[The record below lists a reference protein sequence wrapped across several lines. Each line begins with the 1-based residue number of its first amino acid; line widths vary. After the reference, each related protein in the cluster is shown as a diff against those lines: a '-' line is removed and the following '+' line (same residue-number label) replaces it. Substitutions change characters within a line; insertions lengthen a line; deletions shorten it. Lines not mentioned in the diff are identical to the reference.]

1 MANQAW
7 QVISPGELQ
16 LVDLGDPLPKP
27 GDKQILIRLHA
38 AALNYKDRLV
48 INHDPQYPIAT
59 KPRLVPCIDGAGV
72 VEESGPGSAWKKG
85 DRVVLHG
92 TSWISGDDARDFEL
106 ASCAGAGSVD
116 GTLRRYAVWDDDRVI
131 SAPTGLSM
139 EEACT
144 LFCAGVTAYRALFHG
159 PVKLQPGMT
168 VLVQGT
174 GGVSC
179 YAIQIASAAGA
190 TVVATSSSDE
200 KLSVAKSLG
209 ARHLINYRKT
219 SEWGKEVLK
228 VTGGKG
234 VDIVVDV
241 VGAGS
246 IEESIK
252 ATQYGGAVVS
262 VGLLSEDPSMKV
274 DIMSDVLFG
283 AKTLQG
289 QLGAGSRDHLA
300 ELVRFMEK
308 HQLHPQIAQ
317 TFGFEEADKA
327 LQALVELA
335 APGKVVV
342 RI

>member
-16 LVDLGDPLPKP
+16 LVDLGEPLPKP

-48 INHDPQYPIAT
+48 VNHDPQYPIAT
-59 KPRLVPCIDGAGV
+59 KPMLVPCIDGAGV

-92 TSWISGDDARDFEL
+92 TSWISGNDPRDFEVG
-106 ASCAGAGSVD
+106 SCAGAGSVD

-131 SAPTGLSM
+131 ATPTGLTM

-144 LFCAGVTAYRALFHG
+144 LFCAGVTAFRALFHG
-159 PVKLQPGMT
+159 PVSLEPGMT

-200 KLSVAKSLG
+200 KLAVAKSLG
-209 ARHLINYRKT
+209 AKHLINYRNT
-219 SEWGKEVLK
+219 PEWGSEVLK
-228 VTGGKG
+228 VTGDKG

-246 IEESIK
+246 IEQSIK
-252 ATQYGGAVVS
+252 ATRYGGAVVS
-262 VGLLSEDPSMKV
+262 VGILSEDPSMKV

-300 ELVRFMEK
+300 ELVRFVEK

-317 TFGFEEADKA
+317 TFDFEEADKA

>member
-7 QVISPGELQ
+7 QITSPSQLQ
-16 LVDLGDPLPKP
+16 LVDLGESLPKT
-27 GDKQILIRLHA
+27 GDKQILVRLHA

-48 INHDPQYPIAT
+48 VNHDPHYPIAT

-72 VEESGPGSAWKKG
+72 VEESGLNSAWKKG

-92 TSWISGDDARDFEL
+92 TSWISGNDARGFQL

-131 SAPTGLSM
+131 AAPMSLTM

-144 LFCAGVTAYRALFHG
+144 LLCAGVTAYRALIHG
-159 PVKLQPGMT
+159 PLQLEPGMT

-200 KLSVAKSLG
+200 KLGVAKRLG
-209 ARHLINYRKT
+209 AKHLVNYRKT
-219 SEWGKEVLK
+219 PDWGPEVLK
-228 VTGGKG
+228 GTGGKG

-246 IEESIK
+246 IEQSIK
-252 ATQYGGAVVS
+252 VTRYGGAVVS
-262 VGLLSEDPSMKV
+262 VGLLSEDPNLKV
-274 DIMSDVLFG
+274 DIMPDVLFG

-300 ELVRFMEK
+300 ELARFMEK

-317 TFGFEEADKA
+317 TFDFEEADKA

-335 APGKVVV
+335 APGKIVV

>member
-16 LVDLGDPLPKP
+16 LVDLGEPLPKP

-48 INHDPQYPIAT
+48 VNHDPHYPIAT

-85 DRVVLHG
+85 DRVVVHG
-92 TSWISGDDARDFEL
+92 TSWITGNDARDFEL
-106 ASCAGAGSVD
+106 ASCAGAGSVE

-131 SAPTGLSM
+131 AAPTG
-139 EEACT
+139 
-144 LFCAGVTAYRALFHG
+144 F
-159 PVKLQPGMT
+159 
-168 VLVQGT
+168 
-174 GGVSC
+174 
-179 YAIQIASAAGA
+179 IASAAGA

-200 KLSVAKSLG
+200 KLAVAKSLG
-209 ARHLINYRKT
+209 AKHLINYRNL
-219 SEWGKEVLK
+219 SEWGSEVLK

-252 ATQYGGAVVS
+252 ATRYGGAVVS
-262 VGLLSEDPSMKV
+262 VGILSEDPSMKV

-317 TFGFEEADKA
+317 TFDFEEADKA